1 MAVKVVGKLNVVATF
16 VGNNAV
22 PYNKCYGGQRFVS
35 NNDFSD
41 LTRKTTKFIITIIDM
56 LFDRTYMVY
65 IVLQMMCLIEDTSSV

>member
-22 PYNKCYGGQRFVS
+22 PYNKCYEGQRFVS

-41 LTRKTTKFIITIIDM
+41 LTSKTTKFNITIIDM

-65 IVLQMMCLIEDTSSV
+65 GLYSVTDDVSH